1 MARARKPSNLDAQL
15 EQWAAAIVD
24 KPEDFKG
31 RWKQSF
37 LPEAREVRLDLGC
50 GKGAFL
56 ARSAKAN
63 PEVLY
68 IGMDIDSTCVARCA
82 KKAICEELP
91 NMVVARADAADLL
104 EFFEP
109 GELGLIHLNFNA
121 PYPPKKMAAKR
132 LTHIDHLSRY
142 RTIVGESGRIE
153 LRTDNMPYWKWSLE
167 ELRIAGYHID
177 WQCEDLHG
185 AMRKLAEKEAREQ
198 GKAMGEAAV
207 EAKTDTAA
215 EAGTVEPA
223 PGAAKP
229 EISAT
234 TLAAHHRN
242 FVRSEYDEKLVEKG
256 AVVYSLIAH
265 PGPAPETMGQT
276 TKLGL
281 VDYLPEDLDTLEHIP
296 YGMEDTIFNMRNRKK
311 NAREAQA
318 RRAWWERKYKSKRGL
333 PAKEGKS
340 AAKGVSCNKHENT
353 GARRANAS
361 TPRTDNK

>member
-24 KPEDFKG
+24 NPGSFKG

-37 LPEAREVRLDLGC
+37 FPGAREVRLDLGC

-56 ARSAKAN
+56 AHSAKAN

-82 KKAICEELP
+82 KKAILEELP
-91 NMVVARADAADLL
+91 NMVVARADAANLL

-109 GELGLIHLNFNA
+109 GELSLIHLNFNA
-121 PYPPKKMAAKR
+121 PYPPKKMASRR

-142 RTIVGESGRIE
+142 RTVLGENGRIE

-167 ELRIAGYHID
+167 ELRIADYRID
-177 WQCEDLHG
+177 WRCEDLHG
-185 AMRKLAEKEAREQ
+185 AMRKLA
-198 GKAMGEAAV
+198 
-207 EAKTDTAA
+207 D
-215 EAGTVEPA
+215 
-223 PGAAKP
+223 
-229 EISAT
+229 T
-234 TLAAHHRN
+234 TLTVHHKN

-265 PGPAPETMGQT
+265 PGPAPAEMKQT

-318 RRAWWERKYKSKRGL
+318 RRAWWERKYKSKGSST
-333 PAKEGKS
+333 AKGSKS
-340 AAKGVSCNKHENT
+340 GAKGVSCNKHESAN
-353 GARRANAS
+353 APRANAS
-361 TPRTDNK
+361 VSPTNNK

>member
-24 KPEDFKG
+24 DPASFKG

-37 LPEAREVRLDLGC
+37 FPGAQEVRLDLGC

-63 PEVLY
+63 PGVLY

-82 KKAICEELP
+82 KKAILEELP
-91 NMVVARADAADLL
+91 NMVVARADAACLL

-109 GELGLIHLNFNA
+109 GELSLIHLNFNA
-121 PYPPKKMAAKR
+121 PYPPKKMAARR

-142 RTIVGESGRIE
+142 RTILGESGRIE

-177 WQCEDLHG
+177 WRCEDLHG
-185 AMRKLAEKEAREQ
+185 AMRKLAEKEARA
-198 GKAMGEAAV
+198 KAAEGESGGQAEAKAAPLPTDGPGV
-207 EAKTDTAA
+207 EAKPQLADAA
-215 EAGTVEPA
+215 LTV
-223 PGAAKP
+223 
-229 EISAT
+229 
-234 TLAAHHRN
+234 HHKN

-265 PGPAPETMGQT
+265 PGPAPAAMEQT

-318 RRAWWERKYKSKRGL
+318 RRAWWERKYKSKGSSA
-333 PAKEGKS
+333 AKGSKS
-340 AAKGVSCNKHENT
+340 GAKGVSCNKHECADAPRA
-353 GARRANAS
+353 GASVSPTN
-361 TPRTDNK
+361 NK

>member
-24 KPEDFKG
+24 DPASFKG

-37 LPEAREVRLDLGC
+37 FPDAREVRLDLGC

-82 KKAICEELP
+82 KKAILEELP
-91 NMVVARADAADLL
+91 NMVVARADAACLL

-109 GELGLIHLNFNA
+109 GELSLIHLNFNA
-121 PYPPKKMAAKR
+121 PYPPKKMAARR

-142 RTIVGESGRIE
+142 RTILGETGRIE

-177 WQCEDLHG
+177 WRCEDLHG
-185 AMRKLAEKEAREQ
+185 AMRELAEKRARVEVARSEDRKQAKTEASSQPFNEPSAEAKLQ
-198 GKAMGEAAV
+198 LGEAAL
-207 EAKTDTAA
+207 T
-215 EAGTVEPA
+215 
-223 PGAAKP
+223 
-229 EISAT
+229 I
-234 TLAAHHRN
+234 HHEN

-265 PGPAPETMGQT
+265 PGPAPAEMEQT

-318 RRAWWERKYKSKRGL
+318 RRAWWERKYKSKRSTA
-333 PAKEGKS
+333 AKGSKS
-340 AAKGVSCNKHENT
+340 GTKGVSCNKHEN
-353 GARRANAS
+353 ASAPRANANVS
-361 TPRTDNK
+361 PTDNK

>member
-24 KPEDFKG
+24 DPASFKG

-37 LPEAREVRLDLGC
+37 FPDAREVRLDLGC

-82 KKAICEELP
+82 KKAILEELP

-104 EFFEP
+104 DFFEP
-109 GELGLIHLNFNA
+109 GELSLIHLNFNA
-121 PYPPKKMAAKR
+121 PYPPKKMAARR
-132 LTHIDHLSRY
+132 LTHIDHLRRY
-142 RTIVGESGRIE
+142 RTILGENGRIE

-167 ELRIAGYHID
+167 ELRIAGYRID

-185 AMRKLAEKEAREQ
+185 AMRKLAKKEANADDAGSKGGTQ
-198 GKAMGEAAV
+198 AGTPQTNGKTAPRPTKSP
-207 EAKTDTAA
+207 EAKPQI
-215 EAGTVEPA
+215 AGASLTV
-223 PGAAKP
+223 
-229 EISAT
+229 
-234 TLAAHHRN
+234 HHRN

-265 PGPAPETMGQT
+265 PGPAPAAMEQT

-296 YGMEDTIFNMRNRKK
+296 YGMEDTVFNMRNRKK

-318 RRAWWERKYKSKRGL
+318 RRAWWERKYKSKRST

-340 AAKGVSCNKHENT
+340 GAKGVSCNKHENED
-353 GARRANAS
+353 APHANAS
-361 TPRTDNK
+361 ASPANNK